1 MQIII
6 WRIICNPRHPSHLS
20 QDPDSISRTFLE
32 QFVLVKS
39 LLISIGGLVS
49 QTQSGHM
56 EVRKVVEDGL
66 LHLGTIQDLRR
77 RFCVS
82 WPFEY
87 FSLWFSGLSIVQL
100 PTRHCSLFME

>member
-1 MQIII
+1 MS
-6 WRIICNPRHPSHLS
+6 RSDLIC
-20 QDPDSISRTFLE
+20 QDLDSISRTFLE

-56 EVRKVVEDGL
+56 EVRKVFEDGL

-82 WPFEY
+82 CPFDY
-87 FSLWFSGLSIVQL
+87 LFLWVSGLSTVQL
-100 PTRHCSLFME
+100 PPRHCSLFME